1 VTNLILFNLAWLG
14 LVLLGNVFIPV
25 AMCWLAI
32 HVYQQK
38 ERKKEIL
45 ILLCVASIGITVDSL
60 LTQVGVFTFDEPTLI
75 PFWLI
80 TLWFCFAAT
89 INHSMHFLS
98 KHRGLQ
104 VFFGMLAPVS
114 YLAGERF
121 DKVEMPLGLLP
132 TFVALAILWM
142 VLMLFFYAV
151 RKRIVEQEY
160 LASESS

>member
-1 VTNLILFNLAWLG
+1 MANLISFNLAWLG

-25 AMCWLAI
+25 AMCWLTI

-45 ILLCVASIGITVDSL
+45 LLLCVASIGITVDSL
-60 LTQVGVFTFDEPTLI
+60 LTQVGVFIFDEQFLI

-98 KHRGLQ
+98 KHRALQ
-104 VFFGMLAPVS
+104 VFFGILAPVS

-121 DKVEMPLGLLP
+121 EKVEMPFGLLP
-132 TFVALAILWM
+132 TFFVLAILWM
-142 VLMLFFYAV
+142 VLMLFFYAI
-151 RKRIVEQEY
+151 RKRIVKQEY
-160 LASESS
+160 VANESS